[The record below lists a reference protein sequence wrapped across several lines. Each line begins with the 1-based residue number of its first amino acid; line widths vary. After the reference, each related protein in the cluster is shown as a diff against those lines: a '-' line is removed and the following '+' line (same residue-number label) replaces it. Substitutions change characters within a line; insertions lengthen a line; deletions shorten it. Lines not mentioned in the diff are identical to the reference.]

1 MHPQYRKHLNLV
13 IVEMKFQEDE
23 GQQWNPFLV
32 FFFIFYFCYLLF
44 FASLIYVGM
53 RKVRRPHFTVRDVKV
68 EPAAIEDLLPVRHC
82 ARGSSYKTVEKLI
95 KLYKAV
101 SIPTHIEGN

>member
-1 MHPQYRKHLNLV
+1 
-13 IVEMKFQEDE
+13 MKDNS
-23 GQQWNPFLV
+23 GIPFLY
-32 FFFIFYFCYLLF
+32 FSLFSIFVISFF

-53 RKVRRPHFTVRDVKV
+53 RKVRRPLFTVRDVKV
-68 EPAAIEDLLPVRHC
+68 EPAATEDLLPVRHC

-101 SIPTHIEGN
+101 SIPTHIERN